1 VNEIVKIVE
10 SVLEANDGK
19 SLDNDEERNIVAN
32 AIASK
37 LIAASLEQLAT
48 VLNGSIEHDNDGQTI
63 ICTGIFNEG
72 VSYDKLTES
81 HKEWN

>member
-1 VNEIVKIVE
+1 VDEIVKIVE

-32 AIASK
+32 AIAIK
-37 LIAASLEQLAT
+37 LIAASLEQLAAVLGGT
-48 VLNGSIEHDNDGQTI
+48 VEHDNDGQTI
-63 ICTGIFNEG
+63 ICTGIFNE
-72 VSYDKLTES
+72 DIFFNKLAES